1 MKRGTT
7 LEDPNPFL
15 PAVIARG
22 RHFAD
27 REGEVRRLRRVY
39 ASPGSRLVVYGDRR
53 MGKSSAL
60 DRAAELSRRN
70 GQKVAIASFATASDA
85 ADAAKSLVLAVGEQ
99 LGRRWREALESI
111 LGRLQGS
118 LVVKPSPLPG
128 LPSSL
133 HLTLGLGEEV
143 SQTQIVP
150 AALQSIHL
158 ELEARGLTLAI
169 AIDEFQRL
177 HEWGGEDA
185 EWALKA
191 AIEQHPRIAYVL
203 AGSQRTLIEA
213 MISRKGRALWK
224 QAEALPFGPVPPE
237 EMAAWI
243 HSMAA
248 RTGAEFT
255 LDACD
260 RIVEIA
266 GPRTRD
272 IVQLAR
278 EVWFESRRIGLVG
291 PEQIDMARDQMIRV
305 QDALYAAQ
313 WRSLT
318 PVAQRIL
325 RALAQEPELTP
336 TGANALARYRLGPK
350 STVGQTLQRLVADE
364 LLVAPADA
372 GYSFDDPFLRRWIEL
387 RVFPDLGLIPP
398 P

>member
-1 MKRGTT
+1 MMSD
-7 LEDPNPFL
+7 DPNPFL

-27 REGEVRRLRRVY
+27 REEEVRRLRRVY
-39 ASPGSRLVVYGDRR
+39 GSPGSRLVVYGDRR

-70 GQKVAIASFATASDA
+70 GQRVAIASFATATDA
-85 ADAAKSLVLAVGEQ
+85 ADAAKSLVLAVREQ

-111 LGRLQGS
+111 LGRLHGS
-118 LVVKPSPLPG
+118 VVVKPSPLPG
-128 LPSSL
+128 LPPSL
-133 HLTLGLGEEV
+133 HLTLGLGDEV
-143 SQTQIVP
+143 PQAQVVP
-150 AALQSIHL
+150 AALHSIHQ
-158 ELEARGLTLAI
+158 EVEERRLTLAI

-191 AIEQHPRIAYVL
+191 SLEQHPRIAYVL

-224 QAEALPFGPVPPE
+224 QADALPFGPIPAD

-248 RTGAEFT
+248 RTGADFA

-278 EVWFESRRIGLVG
+278 EVWFESRRAGRVG
-291 PEQIDMARDQMIRV
+291 PDRIDAARDQMIRV

-313 WRSLT
+313 WRSLS
-318 PVAQRIL
+318 PVSQRLL
-325 RALAQEPELTP
+325 RALAQEPDLMP
-336 TGANALARYRLGPK
+336 TSADALARYRLGPK
-350 STVGQTLQRLVADE
+350 STVGQTLQRLVSDE
-364 LLVAPADA
+364 LLVIRIEG
-372 GYSFDDPFLRRWIEL
+372 GYGFDDPFLRRWIEL
-387 RVFPDLGLIPP
+387 RVFPGLGLIPP